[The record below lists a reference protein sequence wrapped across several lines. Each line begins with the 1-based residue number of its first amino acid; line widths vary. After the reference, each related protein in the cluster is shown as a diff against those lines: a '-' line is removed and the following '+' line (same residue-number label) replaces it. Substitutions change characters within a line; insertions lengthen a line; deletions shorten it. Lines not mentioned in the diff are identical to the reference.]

1 MSDLLADLVSD
12 PSVLQGLDK
21 IAVRTGQ
28 SRDEVAR
35 QSIRRSVA
43 RETLRDSLASVEGR
57 DAMSE
62 GEAVQIAAE
71 EKRASRQS
79 SN

>member
-1 MSDLLADLVSD
+1 MSDVLSDLLSD

-35 QSIRRSVA
+35 QSIRRLVA

-62 GEAVQIAAE
+62 ADALQLAAE
-71 EKRASRQS
+71 EKGAARQASH
-79 SN
+79 